1 MTGLVWAYIV
11 GGLFALL
18 GVVTFT
24 RWIVNGWEALLKTAS
39 DLANTLRDATEIAR
53 AYREDLAILR
63 QIAQSGASPNFG
75 EEPESLIPQQ
85 PAAPAAMPSPLWSR
99 FPVKPDE
106 PEAPLEAVGDIDR
119 TPTDEDLIEAAK
131 NEQALDF
138 EAQERQKA
146 ATREADQ
153 ERLRALTEQSGESE

>member
-1 MTGLVWAYIV
+1 MTFISLYVI
-11 GGLFALL
+11 GGGFAAL
-18 GVVTFT
+18 GVWTLC
-24 RWIVNGWEALLKTAS
+24 RWIANGWRRFIDTV
-39 DLANTLRDATEIAR
+39 NTLISTLKDAAEVAK
-53 AYREDLAILR
+53 AYREDVQILK